1 MRIIAIL
8 LVTVSVGSGV
18 TGCGSREVSLG
29 EGAGSEPQSA
39 LFSAI
44 EKGDLEAVRQELAG
58 NPALVNQPQ
67 GRFFWTPLHKAAA
80 TDQVEIARLLLE
92 NGANVNAFDALR
104 MTPLVVALDVGAS
117 DEFCEL
123 LRSAGGDD

>member
-1 MRIIAIL
+1 M
-8 LVTVSVGSGV
+8 GKGP
-18 TGCGSREVSLG
+18 E
-29 EGAGSEPQSA
+29 EQSD
-39 LFSAI
+39 LFLAI
-44 EKGDLEAVRQELAG
+44 EKGDLDAVREAISA
-58 NPALVNQPQ
+58 NPALVNQ
-67 GRFFWTPLHKAAA
+67 GEGSFRWTPLHKAAA